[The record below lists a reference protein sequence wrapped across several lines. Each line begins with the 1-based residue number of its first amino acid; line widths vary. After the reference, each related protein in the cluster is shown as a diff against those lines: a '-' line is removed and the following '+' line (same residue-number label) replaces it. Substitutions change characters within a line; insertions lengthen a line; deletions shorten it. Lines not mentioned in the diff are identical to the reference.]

1 MSSSDET
8 FVRNIFS
15 EFDTDGNGFISSNEL
30 HELLAACG
38 VNINEDNLLL
48 ELDSNLSGD
57 IDFSTFLAWWKQSSQ
72 KEATAP
78 NNYLVYTAL
87 RLRYYQ
93 RVLGNSLRQVSR
105 GIEKETKTDTNTKKT
120 KTNQAA
126 VRISLGKLDNNPA
139 KFECKVTPTTEK
151 DWNDP
156 ELSIPNGT
164 SGILTFD
171 IPIQENVSDFEVG
184 KLAGKL
190 SILLAMFTTSCS
202 CVGNIIKA
210 AGQMAAGNNQD
221 QHLLH
226 DLMPRVPA
234 HVQKGI
240 MGSASIFFH
249 GYDPATIEKASGV
262 VIDTDIKYP
271 CRSKEDQKMMRIVV
285 YFGDIISLPFD
296 HLKKLGI
303 DLGKLIDEIRV
314 THSINRVFQKNDT
327 TEIKPTKISE
337 TKGNENEK
345 NTFPTSPT
353 SPNSPTSS
361 SSTSQPFID
370 RIAFAS
376 ELNLKI
382 KKSGMLIVDELI
394 TNITTKLDKTDSFS
408 NRSRSSLQ
416 SMVGRGLPLIARM
429 LKLSKLQI
437 QFGSLSDIVFEFID
451 TLEMKTWSEMIG
463 HFYPGLSK
471 EMFEEKKVL
480 FINIMKK
487 YIMTLTNDQ
496 ITIVIAIVYKLFIYM
511 NGHQSELGIHASPF
525 GKMMSIVQKTIRTI
539 IMEISNAMNL
549 QDEKKRNVNVWA
561 GMPNITMMIKDG
573 MTANFN
579 MSGLDGFSMYSGF
592 LWDYQMGLEAK
603 QDFHKCKTS
612 KDCLKTALTML
623 FCSSSGD
630 MFRNGIVDCFG
641 SNWNEKYNSD
651 VANVVE
657 GIVLKFQDFVK
668 PPPWF
673 G

>member
-1 MSSSDET
+1 
-8 FVRNIFS
+8 
-15 EFDTDGNGFISSNEL
+15 
-30 HELLAACG
+30 
-38 VNINEDNLLL
+38 
-48 ELDSNLSGD
+48 
-57 IDFSTFLAWWKQSSQ
+57 
-72 KEATAP
+72 
-78 NNYLVYTAL
+78 
-87 RLRYYQ
+87 
-93 RVLGNSLRQVSR
+93 
-105 GIEKETKTDTNTKKT
+105 
-120 KTNQAA
+120 
-126 VRISLGKLDNNPA
+126 
-139 KFECKVTPTTEK
+139 
-151 DWNDP
+151 
-156 ELSIPNGT
+156 
-164 SGILTFD
+164 
-171 IPIQENVSDFEVG
+171 
-184 KLAGKL
+184 
-190 SILLAMFTTSCS
+190 
-202 CVGNIIKA
+202 
-210 AGQMAAGNNQD
+210 
-221 QHLLH
+221 
-226 DLMPRVPA
+226 
-234 HVQKGI
+234 
-240 MGSASIFFH
+240 
-249 GYDPATIEKASGV
+249 
-262 VIDTDIKYP
+262 
-271 CRSKEDQKMMRIVV
+271 
-285 YFGDIISLPFD
+285 
-296 HLKKLGI
+296 
-303 DLGKLIDEIRV
+303 
-314 THSINRVFQKNDT
+314 
-327 TEIKPTKISE
+327 
-337 TKGNENEK
+337 
-345 NTFPTSPT
+345 
-353 SPNSPTSS
+353 
-361 SSTSQPFID
+361 
-370 RIAFAS
+370 
-376 ELNLKI
+376 
-382 KKSGMLIVDELI
+382 MLIVDELI

-603 QDFHKCKTS
+603 QDFQPCKTS
-612 KDCLKTALTML
+612 KDCMKTALTML